1 MFSMET
7 CRQRSCCVWGCW
19 PLENEAKRCWT
30 SAGPR
35 DLSSSW
41 IFSYSLA
48 ISSVAGKSSI
58 NEALNRKS
66 IGQIFQPLMTPEAE
80 NWWCFLLRSWAKHE
94 DDAADLDA
102 WCIRWA
108 LRKLDDDHMTIPDP
122 PSMKAMKFDHHQPSF
137 LNYFLIFWWLKP
149 LWMMVTLWLFN
160 MAGGHDHKNMI
171 KIIISLLKMMTIQF
185 ANR

>member
-41 IFSYSLA
+41 IFCYSLA

-58 NEALNRKS
+58 NEAFPATDDTRGGNHFRNISKTGDVFSWDPEQSTRTTLRT
-66 IGQIFQPLMTPEAE
+66 LM
-80 NWWCFLLRSWAKHE
+80 
-94 DDAADLDA
+94 LDA
-102 WCIRWA
+102 
-108 LRKLDDDHMTIPDP
+108 
-122 PSMKAMKFDHHQPSF
+122 FDE
-137 LNYFLIFWWLKP
+137 LCGNW
-149 LWMMVTLWLFN
+149 
-160 MAGGHDHKNMI
+160 
-171 KIIISLLKMMTIQF
+171 MMTIWPSQVYEGYEIRSSSTIIPQYPHLLMVEATMNDGYPLVF
-185 ANR
+185 LTWLGPWP